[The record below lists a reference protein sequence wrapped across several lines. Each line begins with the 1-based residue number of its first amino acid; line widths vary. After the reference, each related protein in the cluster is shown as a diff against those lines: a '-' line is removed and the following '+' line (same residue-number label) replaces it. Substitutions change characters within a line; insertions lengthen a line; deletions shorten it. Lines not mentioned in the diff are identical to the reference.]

1 MIRNEWRCVVGKQ
14 VRKRDLDRKREG
26 GKERGGWDRG
36 GEFREGVTKRGR

>member
-1 MIRNEWRCVVGKQ
+1 MIRNEWRCAVGKQ

-26 GKERGGWDRG
+26 GKRGLGQ